1 MKKIIKLLILIL
13 ILTPNKDIYSQD
25 DKKSAKT
32 DAKTKTK
39 SFASIVSEAT
49 KDEGLFNVY
58 LKDDKYYYEIPD
70 SLIGRDMLMITRVS
84 KMSVSIP
91 LYSHILNRQVLRW
104 EKNNNNILL
113 RESSYVNFAA
123 DSLPI
128 NEAVINSNFEPI
140 LFKFKIEAKNDS
152 LNSSLINVTNLFTTD
167 LKSIGYPQRSRKTY
181 KITSLDS
188 KLSYIENIKSF
199 PKNIEVRNVKTY
211 RSTETENGSV
221 SMEINNSMIVL
232 PKKPMKRRY
241 FDERVGWNTNRQV
254 DYGLDNQK
262 AETVRYL
269 RRWRLEVKEED
280 IEKFKAGELVEPKNP
295 IVFYIDPA
303 TPVKWRK
310 YIKLGIEDWQIAFE
324 EAGFKNAI
332 LAKDPPT
339 EEKNPDWSPEDV
351 RYSVFRYLASET
363 INANG
368 GNVVDPRSGEI
379 IEFSVNWYHNVLK
392 LVRDWLVVQTAA
404 VNPDARGIEL
414 KNELMGEGVRFIAAH
429 EVGHAIGLPHNMGS
443 SSAYPVDSLRSATFT
458 KKYGTAPSIMDYAR
472 YNYVA
477 QPEDKGVALIPS
489 DWDTPNN
496 GIYDRFSVKWGY
508 KPILGASQDE
518 EKEILRKWIIE
529 NQDDPKYRFGP
540 GRSIDPSQQTEDLGD
555 NAIEASNYG
564 IKNLKRIYPELINW
578 TSIDGENYD
587 NLRELHNAVFS
598 QFRRYMGHVATN
610 VGGVYQ
616 YYKTSDQEGA
626 VYTHVEKSHQK
637 NCIKFL
643 NKNLF
648 ETPTWMIDKNILD
661 KIQFAGAVD
670 QVRGLQSSYLN
681 RILDFGRL
689 ARVIENEALNGSEAY
704 SLDELMS
711 DLKNGIF
718 SELNDNSNI
727 DIFRRNIQRAFI
739 QRLGYLMKENQSI
752 PSFFRSSSSITRVKV
767 DESDI
772 RSSTLG
778 VLIDLRRELNKA
790 QKKYSSNKSVKN
802 HLMYCTGLINNILK
816 G

>member
-1 MKKIIKLLILIL
+1 MKRIIHLFLLVFILVPSKNL
-13 ILTPNKDIYSQD
+13 NSQD
-25 DKKSAKT
+25 DKKSKPNSKDKA
-32 DAKTKTK
+32 K

-49 KDEGLFNVY
+49 KDLGLFNVY

-70 SLIGRDMLMITRVS
+70 SLLGRDMLMVTRIS
-84 KMSVSIP
+84 KMAVSIP
-91 LYSHILNRQVLRW
+91 LSSHKMNEQVLRW
-104 EKNNNNILL
+104 EKKNKNILL
-113 RESSYVNFAA
+113 REASFVNFAS

-128 NEAVINSNFEPI
+128 KTAVVNSNFEPI
-140 LFKFKIEAKNDS
+140 IFKFKIEARNDS
-152 LNSSLINVTNLFTTD
+152 LNSSLIDVTSLFNTD
-167 LKSIGYPQRSRKTY
+167 VKSLGYPQRSRKSN
-181 KITSLDS
+181 KLTSMDT
-188 KLSYIENIKSF
+188 KLSYIESVKSY
-199 PKNIEVRNVKTY
+199 PENIEARHVKTY
-211 RSTETENGSV
+211 RSSDNESGFV
-221 SMEINNSMIVL
+221 SMELNNSMILL

-241 FDERVGWNTNRQV
+241 FDERVGWFTTSQT
-254 DYGLDNQK
+254 DYGIDNQEAK
-262 AETVRYL
+262 TIKYL
-269 RRWRLEVKEED
+269 DRWRLEVKDED
-280 IEKFKAGELVEPKNP
+280 IEKFKAGELVEPKKP
-295 IVFYIDPA
+295 IVYYIDPG
-303 TPVKWRK
+303 TPKKWRK
-310 YIKLGIEDWQIAFE
+310 YLKQGIEDWQVAFE
-324 EAGFKNAI
+324 AAGFKNAI
-332 LAKDPPT
+332 IAKDPPSKD
-339 EEKNPDWSPEDV
+339 EDPDWSPEDV
-351 RYSVFRYLASET
+351 RYSVVRYLASPSL
-363 INANG
+363 NANG
-368 GNVVDPRSGEI
+368 PHTSDPRSGEI
-379 IEFSVNWYHNVLK
+379 IESDINWYHNVMK
-392 LVRDWLVVQTAA
+392 LLRNWLFVQTAA
-404 VNPDARGIEL
+404 VNPDARKTEF
-414 KNELMGEGVRFIAAH
+414 KNEVMGELIRFISSH
-429 EVGHAIGLPHNMGS
+429 EVGHTLGLPHNFGS

-472 YNYVA
+472 FNYVA
-477 QPEDKGVALIPS
+477 QPGDEGVALIPS
-489 DWDTPNN
+489 DWETPNV
-496 GIYDRFSVKWGY
+496 GIYDIYSIMWGY
-508 KPILGASQDE
+508 KPILDTDAFDE
-518 EKEILRKWIIE
+518 KKVLNQWITE
-529 NQDDPKYRFGP
+529 RADDLMFRFGSS
-540 GRSIDPSQQTEDLGD
+540 SIDPSSQTEDLGND
-555 NAIEASNYG
+555 AIKASNYG
-564 IKNLKRIYPELINW
+564 IANLKRIVPNLIEW
-578 TSIDGENYD
+578 TTEDGENYE
-587 NLRELHNAVFS
+587 ELQYLYGQVLS
-598 QFRRYMGHVATN
+598 QFRRYLGHVSTN

-648 ETPTWMIDKNILD
+648 ETPAWMIDKNILD

-718 SELNDNSNI
+718 SELKNNSNI
-727 DIFRRNIQRAFI
+727 DIYRRNIQRAFI

-802 HLMYCTGLINNILK
+802 HLLYCVGLINNILK

>member
-1 MKKIIKLLILIL
+1 MKRIIHLFLLVFILVPSKNL
-13 ILTPNKDIYSQD
+13 NSQD
-25 DKKSAKT
+25 DKKSKPNSKDKA
-32 DAKTKTK
+32 K

-49 KDEGLFNVY
+49 KDLGLFNVY

-70 SLIGRDMLMITRVS
+70 SLLGRDMLMVTRIS
-84 KMSVSIP
+84 KMAVSIP
-91 LYSHILNRQVLRW
+91 LRSHKMNEQVLRW
-104 EKNNNNILL
+104 EKKNKNILL
-113 RESSYVNFAA
+113 REASFVNFAS

-128 NEAVINSNFEPI
+128 KTAVVNSNFEPI
-140 LFKFKIEAKNDS
+140 IFKFKIEARNDS
-152 LNSSLINVTNLFTTD
+152 LNSSLIDVTSLFNTD
-167 LKSIGYPQRSRKTY
+167 VKSLGYPQRSRKSN
-181 KITSLDS
+181 KLTSMDT
-188 KLSYIENIKSF
+188 KLSYIESVKSY
-199 PKNIEVRNVKTY
+199 PENIEARHVKTY
-211 RSTETENGSV
+211 RSSDNESGFV
-221 SMEINNSMIVL
+221 SMELNNSMILL

-241 FDERVGWNTNRQV
+241 FDERVGWFTTSQT
-254 DYGLDNQK
+254 DYGIDNQEAK
-262 AETVRYL
+262 TIKYL
-269 RRWRLEVKEED
+269 DRWRLEVKDED
-280 IEKFKAGELVEPKNP
+280 IEKFKAGELVEPKKP
-295 IVFYIDPA
+295 IVYYIDPG
-303 TPVKWRK
+303 TPKKWRK
-310 YIKLGIEDWQIAFE
+310 YLKQGIEDWQVAFE
-324 EAGFKNAI
+324 AAGFKNAI
-332 LAKDPPT
+332 IAKDPPSKD
-339 EEKNPDWSPEDV
+339 EDPDWSPEDV
-351 RYSVFRYLASET
+351 RYSVVRYLASPSL
-363 INANG
+363 NANG
-368 GNVVDPRSGEI
+368 PRTSDPRSGEI
-379 IEFSVNWYHNVLK
+379 IESDINWYHNVMK
-392 LVRDWLVVQTAA
+392 LLRNWLFVQTAA
-404 VNPDARGIEL
+404 VNPDARKTEF
-414 KNELMGEGVRFIAAH
+414 KNEVMGELIRFVSSH
-429 EVGHAIGLPHNMGS
+429 EVGHTLGLPHNFGS

-472 YNYVA
+472 FNYVA
-477 QPEDKGVALIPS
+477 QPGDEGVALIPS
-489 DWDTPNN
+489 DWETPNV
-496 GIYDRFSVKWGY
+496 GVYDIYSIMWGY
-508 KPILGASQDE
+508 KPILDTDAFDE
-518 EKEILRKWIIE
+518 KKVLNQWITEKA
-529 NQDDPKYRFGP
+529 DDLMFRFGSS
-540 GRSIDPSQQTEDLGD
+540 SIDPSSQTEDLGND
-555 NAIEASNYG
+555 AIKASNYG
-564 IKNLKRIYPELINW
+564 IANLKRIVPNLIEW
-578 TSIDGENYD
+578 TTEDGENYE
-587 NLRELHNAVFS
+587 ELQYLYGQVLS
-598 QFRRYMGHVATN
+598 QFRRYLGHVSTN

-648 ETPTWMIDKNILD
+648 ETPAWMIDKNILD

-718 SELNDNSNI
+718 SELKNNSNI
-727 DIFRRNIQRAFI
+727 DIYRRNIQRAFI

-802 HLMYCTGLINNILK
+802 HLLYCVGLINNILK

>member
-1 MKKIIKLLILIL
+1 MKRIIHLFLLVFILVPSKNL
-13 ILTPNKDIYSQD
+13 NSQD
-25 DKKSAKT
+25 DKKSKPNSKDKA
-32 DAKTKTK
+32 K

-49 KDEGLFNVY
+49 KDLGLFNVY

-70 SLIGRDMLMITRVS
+70 SLLGRDMLMVTRIS
-84 KMSVSIP
+84 KMAVSIR
-91 LYSHILNRQVLRW
+91 LSSHKMNEQVLRW
-104 EKNNNNILL
+104 EKKNKNILL
-113 RESSYVNFAA
+113 REASFVNFAS

-128 NEAVINSNFEPI
+128 KTAVVNSNFEPI
-140 LFKFKIEAKNDS
+140 IFKFKIEARNDS
-152 LNSSLINVTNLFTTD
+152 LNSSLIDVTSLFNTD
-167 LKSIGYPQRSRKTY
+167 VKSLGYPQRSRKSN
-181 KITSLDS
+181 KLTSMDT
-188 KLSYIENIKSF
+188 KLSYIESVKSY
-199 PKNIEVRNVKTY
+199 PENIEARHVKTY
-211 RSTETENGSV
+211 RSSDNESGFV
-221 SMEINNSMIVL
+221 SMELNNSMILL

-241 FDERVGWNTNRQV
+241 FDERVGWFTTSQT
-254 DYGLDNQK
+254 DYGIDNQEAK
-262 AETVRYL
+262 TIKYL
-269 RRWRLEVKEED
+269 DRWRLEVKDED
-280 IEKFKAGELVEPKNP
+280 IEKFKAGELVEPKKP
-295 IVFYIDPA
+295 IVYYIDPG
-303 TPVKWRK
+303 TPKKWRK
-310 YIKLGIEDWQIAFE
+310 YLKQGIEDWQVAFE
-324 EAGFKNAI
+324 AAGFKNAI
-332 LAKDPPT
+332 IAKDPPSKD
-339 EEKNPDWSPEDV
+339 EDPDWSPEDV
-351 RYSVFRYLASET
+351 RYSVVRYLASPSL
-363 INANG
+363 NANG
-368 GNVVDPRSGEI
+368 PHTSDPRSGEI
-379 IEFSVNWYHNVLK
+379 IESDINWYHNVMK
-392 LVRDWLVVQTAA
+392 LLRNWLFVQTAA
-404 VNPDARGIEL
+404 VNPDARKTEF
-414 KNELMGEGVRFIAAH
+414 KNEVMGELIRFVSSH
-429 EVGHAIGLPHNMGS
+429 EVGHTLGLPHNFGS

-472 YNYVA
+472 FNYVA
-477 QPEDKGVALIPS
+477 QPGDEGVALIPS
-489 DWDTPNN
+489 DWETPNV
-496 GIYDRFSVKWGY
+496 GVYDIYSIMWGY
-508 KPILGASQDE
+508 KPILDTDAFDE
-518 EKEILRKWIIE
+518 KKVLNQWITE
-529 NQDDPKYRFGP
+529 RADDLMFRFGSS
-540 GRSIDPSQQTEDLGD
+540 SIDPSSQTEDLGND
-555 NAIEASNYG
+555 AIKASNYG
-564 IKNLKRIYPELINW
+564 IANLKRIVPNLIEW
-578 TSIDGENYD
+578 TTEDGENYE
-587 NLRELHNAVFS
+587 ELQYLYGQVLS
-598 QFRRYMGHVATN
+598 QFRRYLGHVSTN

-718 SELNDNSNI
+718 SELKNNSNI
-727 DIFRRNIQRAFI
+727 DIYRRNIQRAFI

-802 HLMYCTGLINNILK
+802 HLLYCVGLINNILK